1 MKNLIKNYKNK
12 TYNTHCEETC
22 SFINKQTNKQKYI
35 ALTKKEKQDYLT
47 YEYLASD
54 SFQVGLHCINLIDK
68 FYVLL
73 KRRKF

>member
-12 TYNTHCEETC
+12 TYYTHFEETC
-22 SFINKQTNKQKYI
+22 SFLNKQTKKKYI
-35 ALTKKEKQDYLT
+35 PLTKKEKQDYLT